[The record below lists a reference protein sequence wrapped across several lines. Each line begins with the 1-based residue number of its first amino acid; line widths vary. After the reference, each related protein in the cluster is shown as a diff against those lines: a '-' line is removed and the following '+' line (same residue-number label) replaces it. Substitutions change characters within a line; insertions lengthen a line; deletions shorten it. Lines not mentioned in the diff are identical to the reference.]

1 MDLEKVH
8 SISLALQTKDAT
20 YIYIYMLHKLVKKDV
35 APCDLIC
42 FTRSNQSR
50 FKLKFLKA
58 Y

>member
-1 MDLEKVH
+1 MH